1 MTPPGSGC
9 PFYVLSMKN
18 FFAFTVQG
26 QFTRWLKNKQ
36 KDEQNMTVWIVNK
49 FTGKN

>member
-18 FFAFTVQG
+18 FFAFTRAVH
-26 QFTRWLKNKQ
+26 KMVEKQ
-36 KDEQNMTVWIVNK
+36 AKR
-49 FTGKN
+49 